1 MVRKTKSTESTTT
14 TTTTPTVTVTVEAV
28 PAAAAAAAA
37 PAEKKQRKP
46 KAVAVTPVV
55 EAPVAAPAEEQVA
68 AADASTLSS
77 KLSDFSSKIQQV
89 TSILSTMKTDYKV
102 LEKSVSRELK
112 NASKSKRSKK
122 APNPNR
128 QPSGFV
134 KPSVI
139 SDELIKF
146 LGKET
151 GTMMS
156 RVEVSKEINAY
167 ITANQLKDK
176 VSGRQINPD
185 AKLAKLLKVGKD
197 EVLTYFNLQR
207 YLNAHF
213 IKAVAPASEAASA
226 KPTPAKKAV
235 FKRVPSRAKWGPN
248 DVRRKFFTENANSE
262 KYYYMPIGDVPQHPH
277 RKTLVPL
284 GTFLGFLNYRGQVIT
299 SDDQYYNDDYHSYW
313 MRFSN
318 YPYNSTEHWTG
329 TIGRDI
335 NPLVYTEEPPAP
347 ESIPLNYYDYMLSRY
362 GAANFIA
369 KKTILHI

>member
-14 TTTTPTVTVTVEAV
+14 TTPAVTVTVEAV
-28 PAAAAAAAA
+28 PAAAAAA

-46 KAVAVTPVV
+46 KAAAVTPVV
-55 EAPVAAPAEEQVA
+55 EAPVAAPAEEQVAAAA

-197 EVLTYFNLQR
+197 EVLTYFNLQK
-207 YLNAHF
+207 YLKVHF
-213 IKAVAPASEAASA
+213 IKAVAPASA
-226 KPTPAKKAV
+226 
-235 FKRVPSRAKWGPN
+235 
-248 DVRRKFFTENANSE
+248 
-262 KYYYMPIGDVPQHPH
+262 
-277 RKTLVPL
+277 
-284 GTFLGFLNYRGQVIT
+284 
-299 SDDQYYNDDYHSYW
+299 
-313 MRFSN
+313 
-318 YPYNSTEHWTG
+318 
-329 TIGRDI
+329 
-335 NPLVYTEEPPAP
+335 
-347 ESIPLNYYDYMLSRY
+347 
-362 GAANFIA
+362 
-369 KKTILHI
+369 

>member
-14 TTTTPTVTVTVEAV
+14 TPAVTVTVESV
-28 PAAAAAAAA
+28 PAAAPAAA
-37 PAEKKQRKP
+37 AEKKQRKP
-46 KAVAVTPVV
+46 KAAAAPASTPVV
-55 EAPVAAPAEEQVA
+55 EAPVTAPAEEQVA

-89 TSILSTMKTDYKV
+89 TAILSTMKTDYKV

-146 LGKET
+146 LGKEA

-197 EVLTYFNLQR
+197 EVLTYFNLQK
-207 YLNAHF
+207 YLKVHF
-213 IKAVAPASEAASA
+213 IKAAAPASA
-226 KPTPAKKAV
+226 
-235 FKRVPSRAKWGPN
+235 
-248 DVRRKFFTENANSE
+248 
-262 KYYYMPIGDVPQHPH
+262 
-277 RKTLVPL
+277 
-284 GTFLGFLNYRGQVIT
+284 
-299 SDDQYYNDDYHSYW
+299 
-313 MRFSN
+313 
-318 YPYNSTEHWTG
+318 
-329 TIGRDI
+329 
-335 NPLVYTEEPPAP
+335 
-347 ESIPLNYYDYMLSRY
+347 
-362 GAANFIA
+362 
-369 KKTILHI
+369 